1 MKHTAVVLSEQNI
14 NQIAGRLR
22 KFFHCGSTRGTYIFS
37 NYHNFDNRWSSS
49 RYNDFPYYYHTP
61 EISVKDF
68 GISLVY
74 GVGVGASY
82 EFSTWFK
89 FYGSTLK
96 IQSSWVGKENYIYE
110 TFTVIPHPLVPQ
122 LMKADQ
128 DSKDDFYGYCDDDYG
143 DAIYDDFDER

>member
-1 MKHTAVVLSEQNI
+1 MVQQGGPTSFLIIITLIIDGVHPDTM
-14 NQIAGRLR
+14 
-22 KFFHCGSTRGTYIFS
+22 IF
-37 NYHNFDNRWSSS
+37 
-49 RYNDFPYYYHTP
+49 PTTYHTP

-82 EFSTWFK
+82 EFSTRFK